1 MTEEFSRKILKL
13 RLSVFSGNERYF
25 YDGFNATSRKCK
37 CGNDDGECQKNKD
50 ALCNCDLRPKFGMED
65 QGKITTDWL
74 LPITKFGYR
83 FHGHPLDTFTLQ
95 NGSAKV
101 TIGDIVCQDPN
112 HLKIQVD
119 GSLRLLDQEKRE
131 KVFWHNWGQDF
142 TIEFDFAVLKNKDKY
157 SLHSYSE
164 HYNKESWTILEVITE
179 DDQNPRVFTK
189 ILYVPSQANLTFI
202 QATDNQGIIAKS
214 YTGLYN
220 KLHFKANA
228 YQIRKGSNSPVFY
241 KRSGIGRSTNHL
253 ISKRTRFSV
262 QKLDCS
268 YFDVSNLV
276 ITNENGN

>member
-1 MTEEFSRKILKL
+1 
-13 RLSVFSGNERYF
+13 
-25 YDGFNATSRKCK
+25 
-37 CGNDDGECQKNKD
+37 
-50 ALCNCDLRPKFGMED
+50 MED

-101 TIGDIVCQDPN
+101 TIGDIVCQDSN
-112 HLKIQVD
+112 FLKIQVD

-131 KVFWHNWGQDF
+131 KVFWHNWGQF
-142 TIEFDFAVLKNKDKY
+142 TIEFDLAVLKNKNTY
-157 SLHSYSE
+157 AGHSD
-164 HYNKESWTILEVITE
+164 KESWTILEVITE

-214 YTGLYN
+214 YTVLYN
-220 KLHFKANA
+220 NYKVHFKANA
-228 YQIRKGSNSPVFY
+228 YQIRKGSNSPEFY
-241 KRSGIGRSTNHL
+241 KRNGIGRSTNHL

-262 QKLDCS
+262 HKIDCS

-276 ITNENGN
+276 ITNEKGN